1 MRCCLAAAS
10 LSAVVCWSWA
20 AGAEPPAAVL
30 VPSGGP
36 GLGRVAPAER
46 AAQLIV
52 QLGSPEFS
60 VREAASEEL
69 AQLGR
74 PALQVLQAA
83 ANHPDREVR
92 YRSQRLLGLIRQQDR
107 QRRLQA
113 FLQGQGSESDDP
125 LPGWTR
131 FRQRYGDDPQTRGLF
146 VEMFRADAEL
156 MQALEEGPRQAAD
169 LLIQRTLQVQQ
180 AAQLGTPQ
188 QPTLGQVVAGL
199 FVAAEED
206 VTLPP
211 QTLSTL
217 FSQCF
222 SPTVSEVIST
232 GSRREIPRRMLAAI
246 IRRSDDYAAYQAM
259 NVAAQFNLP
268 EGIIPAAKILSGHGP
283 NRSPHMAQYALMT
296 VARLGDASHLPL
308 VESERLLKDSTPL
321 AQLQEN
327 GVTYVVQLRD
337 VALAAS
343 LVLRKANLRDFFE
356 LAPAPPAGDP
366 QLIFLNARAIG
377 FSSEA
382 QRAAVFEK
390 WEQFKS
396 RSTPAP

>member
-1 MRCCLAAAS
+1 MRSCLAATCLVAM
-10 LSAVVCWSWA
+10 VCAHWA
-20 AGAEPPAAVL
+20 GGAEQAPSAEGAA
-30 VPSGGP
+30 SGAA
-36 GLGRVAPAER
+36 APASER
-46 AAQLIV
+46 VAQLIAE
-52 QLGSPEFS
+52 LGSPVFS
-60 VREAASEEL
+60 VREAACEEL

-74 PALQVLQAA
+74 PALVALQAA

-92 YRSQRLLGLIRQQDR
+92 YRSQRLLGLIRQQDQ

-113 FLQGQGSESDDP
+113 FLQGRDEESYDP
-125 LPGWTR
+125 LPGWSR
-131 FRQRYGDDPQTRGLF
+131 FRQRYGDDAQARGLF
-146 VEMFRADAEL
+146 VEVFRADAEL
-156 MQALEEGPRQAAD
+156 MQALEEGPRRAAEV
-169 LLIQRTLQVQQ
+169 LIQRTMQVQQ
-180 AAQLGTPQ
+180 AAQLGAPQ

-222 SPTVSEVIST
+222 APTVSEVIST
-232 GSRREIPRRMLAAI
+232 SARREIPRKMLATI

-259 NVAAQFNLP
+259 NVAAQFNMP

-308 VESERLLKDSTPL
+308 VENDRLLKDATPV
-321 AQLQEN
+321 AQFQEN

-343 LVLRKANLRDFFE
+343 LVLRKANLREFFDI
-356 LAPAPPAGDP
+356 PPNQPLVDP
-366 QLIFLNARAIG
+366 QLIFLNARLIG
-377 FSSEA
+377 FPSEA
-382 QRAAVFEK
+382 QRAALWEK
-390 WEQFKS
+390 WEKFKTQ
-396 RSTPAP
+396 R

>member
-1 MRCCLAAAS
+1 MAMLCSLAAGNAD
-10 LSAVVCWSWA
+10 
-20 AGAEPPAAVL
+20 PPA
-30 VPSGGP
+30 PQGGSSQP
-36 GLGRVAPAER
+36 VRAPAAER
-46 AAQLIV
+46 AAQLIAE
-52 QLGSPEFS
+52 LGSPVFS
-60 VREAASEEL
+60 VREAATEEL

-74 PALQVLQAA
+74 PALLALQAA

-92 YRSQRLLGLIRQQDR
+92 YRSQRLLGLIRQQDQ

-113 FLQGQGSESDDP
+113 FLQGRDGQSDDP
-125 LPGWTR
+125 LPGWSR
-131 FRQRYGDDPQTRGLF
+131 FRQRYGDDSQARGLF

-156 MQALEEGPRQAAD
+156 LQALEEGPRRAAD
-169 LLIQRTLQVQQ
+169 LLTQRTIQVQQ
-180 AAQLGTPQ
+180 AAQLGAPQ

-206 VTLPP
+206 VSLPP

-222 SPTVSEVIST
+222 APTVSEVIST
-232 GSRREIPRRMLAAI
+232 SARREIPRKMLAAI

-259 NVAAQFNLP
+259 NVAAQFNMP
-268 EGIIPAAKILSGHGP
+268 EGIIPATKILNGHGP

-296 VARLGDASHLPL
+296 VARLGDAAHLPL
-308 VESERLLKDSTPL
+308 VESERLLQDATPV
-321 AQLQEN
+321 AQFQEN

-343 LVLRKANLRDFFE
+343 LVLRKADLREFFDIGPNQP
-356 LAPAPPAGDP
+356 LGDP
-366 QLIFLNARAIG
+366 QMIFLNARLIG

-382 QRAAVFEK
+382 QRTALREK
-390 WEQFKS
+390 WEKFKAQ
-396 RSTPAP
+396 APTKP